1 MPPDITADVAI
12 GILRNAG
19 CEERII
25 SHCIAVRDLAL
36 KFLKKSGADKNLVE
50 TGALLHDIGRSESHG
65 LDHAAIGADICRNLG
80 LDERVCRIVERHI
93 GAGITYEE
101 CIKEGLEPRNYIP
114 ESVEEKI
121 VAHADNLIKGR
132 REITIEERLKRSD
145 KLSAESKRR
154 IFLLSEEI
162 EKFRDD

>member
-1 MPPDITADVAI
+1 MPEITADEAI
-12 GILRNAG
+12 EVLRNAG
-19 CEERII
+19 CEEKVI

-36 KFLKKSGADKNLVE
+36 KFLKKSGAERYPVE
-50 TGALLHDIGRSESHG
+50 TGALLHDIGRCKSHG
-65 LDHAAIGADICRNLG
+65 LNHAVIGAEICRDLG

-93 GAGITYEE
+93 GAGITYGE
-101 CIKEGLEPRNYIP
+101 CIKEGLKPGNYIP

-121 VAHADNLIKGR
+121 VAHADNLIKGT

-145 KLSAESKRR
+145 KLSEESRRR
-154 IFLLSEEI
+154 ILLLSEEI